1 MNETTTLALMVQILA
16 GVSLAACCGLRAF
29 LPPFVVGLAVR
40 VGVVDLIFGQ
50 PVQLNPAFEWLSTTP
65 ALVIFGVAV
74 LVEMLADKV
83 PVVDHILDLVETV
96 VRPLAGVL
104 VVAATL
110 KGLDPLPAAVLGLIL
125 GGSVAGGV
133 HLAKSKIRIL
143 STLGT
148 GGLGSPVLSAV
159 EDLAALVGSLLAVF
173 ASVIAALLILIGVIF
188 TFRLVLRFRRRA
200 GRIRE
205 DLDAG

>member
-1 MNETTTLALMVQILA
+1 MNETTALALIVQILA

-40 VGVVDLIFGQ
+40 VGVVDFVLGQ
-50 PVQLNPAFEWLSTTP
+50 PVQLNPAFEWLSATP

-74 LVEMLADKV
+74 IVEMLADKI
-83 PVVDHILDLVETV
+83 PVVDHILDVVETV
-96 VRPLAGVL
+96 IRPLAGLL

-110 KGLDPLPAAVLGLIL
+110 KGLAPLPAVVLGLLL

-133 HLAKSKIRIL
+133 HLAKSHIRVL

-148 GGLGSPVLSAV
+148 GGLGSPVLSMV
-159 EDLAALVGSLLAVF
+159 EDLAALAGSLLAVF
-173 ASVIAALLILIGVIF
+173 ASVIAVLLILAGVVL
-188 TFRLVLRFRRRA
+188 TFRLVHRFRSRA
-200 GRIRE
+200 GRIE
-205 DLDAG
+205 KDLHPF